1 MSLAEGVQ
9 APETSGAI
17 LPAPTSDRE
26 QAKGDLALWGYC
38 IIQDALSASEVGSL
52 RERMIQ
58 QAAGEDASGV
68 GFHDS
73 GNNQRIWMLVN
84 KGRVFRELVEHPLAV
99 EMMTDLLG
107 PDFLLSSLTA
117 NIARPGGR
125 PMYLH
130 TDQGYVEFWT
140 PRPVVANI
148 AWMLDD
154 FTDENGGTRLLP
166 GSHIMTD
173 WRAERSR
180 PTIAAEGPAGAA
192 LVFDGRLIHGTGANR
207 TADQHRHAIL
217 SYYCR
222 PFMRQ
227 QENFAFGLAPSLRTE
242 DQEPLLRRLGF
253 HTQRGLGRIEA
264 PREGQRADTDTIVRA
279 LDERGDPADADGP
292 LPIA

>member
-1 MSLAEGVQ
+1 MTLTEVRS
-9 APETSGAI
+9 PETSAAP
-17 LPAPTSDRE
+17 LPTPTSDRE
-26 QAKGDLALWGYC
+26 QAKADLALWGYC
-38 IIQDALSASEVGSL
+38 IIQDALSPSQVRSL
-52 RERMIQ
+52 RARMTE
-58 QAAGEDASGV
+58 QAAGEDAGGA

-84 KGRVFRELVEHPLAV
+84 KGRVFRDLVEHPLAV
-99 EMMTDLLG
+99 EMMTELLG

-117 NIARPGGR
+117 NIARPGGK

-140 PRPVVANI
+140 PKPVVANI

-166 GSHIMTD
+166 GSHLMAD

-207 TADQHRHAIL
+207 TADQHRHAVL

-227 QENFAFGLAPSLRTE
+227 QENFAFGLHTSLRTQE
-242 DQEPLLRRLGF
+242 QEPLLRRLGF
-253 HTQRGLGRIEA
+253 NIQRGLGRVEA
-264 PREGQRADTDTIVRA
+264 PREGERADKDTIIRA
-279 LDERGDPADADGP
+279 LDERGSPADADEP
-292 LPIA
+292 LPGA